1 MALERRDFRTRL
13 GMCREGF
20 GAEGLVNEN
29 KARYVQGW
37 LFGWS
42 VNFVFL

>member
-1 MALERRDFRTRL
+1 
-13 GMCREGF
+13 MCREGF
-20 GAEGLVNEN
+20 GAEELEN
-29 KARYVQGW
+29 KARYVQGR